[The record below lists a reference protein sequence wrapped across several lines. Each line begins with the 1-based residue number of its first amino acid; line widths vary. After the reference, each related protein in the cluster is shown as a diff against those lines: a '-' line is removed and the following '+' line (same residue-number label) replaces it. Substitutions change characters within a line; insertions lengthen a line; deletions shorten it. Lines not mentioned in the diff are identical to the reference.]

1 MTSEERRR
9 RLTELLRKSEKPLS
23 GTVLAESC
31 GVSRQIIVQDI
42 SALRQSGY
50 SILSTARGYLMNRN
64 PGVCKVLKVCH
75 TDEQI
80 EDELNRIVDLGG
92 EVEDVFIYHK
102 VYGEVR
108 AKLCIYSRRDVQEFL
123 KTLKTGTSSPLK
135 NVTAGYHYHTICAKD
150 EETLR
155 LIENA
160 LWERGYLAQLREYE
174 PQEIRKQ

>member
-9 RLTELLRKSEKPLS
+9 KLAELLRKSEKPLS
-23 GTVLAESC
+23 GAVLAESC
-31 GVSRQIIVQDI
+31 KVSRQIIVQDI

-50 SILSTARGYLMNRN
+50 SIVSTARGYLMSSN
-64 PGVCKVLKVCH
+64 PGVCKVFKVCH

-80 EDELNRIVDLGG
+80 EDELNLIVDLGG
-92 EVEDVFIYHK
+92 DIEDVFIYHK

-123 KTLKTGTSSPLK
+123 ETLKAGTSSPLK
-135 NVTAGYHYHTICAKD
+135 NVTAGYHYHTICARD
-150 EETLR
+150 EETLQ